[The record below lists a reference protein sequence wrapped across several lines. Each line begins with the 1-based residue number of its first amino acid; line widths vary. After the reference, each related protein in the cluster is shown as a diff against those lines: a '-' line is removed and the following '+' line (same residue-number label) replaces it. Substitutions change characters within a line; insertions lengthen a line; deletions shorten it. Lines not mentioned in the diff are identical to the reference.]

1 MAKPLVPKACD
12 LTDFAFM
19 PVDVRRLL
27 NSETWILGSA
37 EERAASMTLWLES
50 WQQVPAGSI
59 PANDKLLAHLSLSG
73 SKWAKV
79 KEHVLRGWV
88 LCDDGRY
95 YHPVVAEKA
104 LEAWIEKLY
113 AAISGNSGNAKRW
126 GIAID
131 STELESNLS
140 DAVVRLK
147 TLAPRSKA
155 LNKKIVKIVESQS
168 QGDSPTVSGGDSGGD
183 RNREG
188 EGEGE
193 GYREDNINKKGEQAF
208 LKADEAKALW
218 IPELDN
224 LNELMA
230 EKNLSLVTQAELDN
244 QIVDFNRHNAGKDY
258 TDSQR
263 YGFLRTWITRARDA
277 AKPVPRPNK
286 SIPPAKPDHNPPQRQ
301 TDTTKQRERTF
312 DEYHDDEVYSQCYT
326 AGLIRRA
333 MTATET
339 PEQCMYRL
347 TKEKLGAKTKA
358 GESCE

>member
-1 MAKPLVPKACD
+1 MNKPLVPNACE
-12 LTDFAFM
+12 LTDFPFM

-59 PANDKLLAHLSLSG
+59 PANDKLLAHLSLAG
-73 SKWAKV
+73 GKWTKI
-79 KEHVLRGWV
+79 KENVLRGWV

-113 AAISGNSGNAKRW
+113 AGISGNNGNAKRW
-126 GIAID
+126 EIEID
-131 STELESNLS
+131 NSTLEENLV
-140 DAVVRLK
+140 DAVSRLK

-155 LNKKIVKIVESQS
+155 LKKKIVKVVESQS
-168 QGDSPTVSGGDSGGD
+168 HGKSPTVSGGDSGGD
-183 RNREG
+183 RNRHR
-188 EGEGE
+188 EGE

-218 IPELDN
+218 VPELDN
-224 LNELMA
+224 VNELMA
-230 EKNLSLVTQAELDN
+230 EKNLPLVTQAELDN

-263 YGFLRTWITRARDA
+263 YGFLRTWVTRSRDA
-277 AKPVPRPNK
+277 AKPAPRPNK
-286 SIPPAKPDHNPPQRQ
+286 PTPPAQAQPQRT
-301 TDTTKQRERTF
+301 TDTTQTKERKF
-312 DEYHDDEVYSQCYT
+312 EDYHDSQVYSGVFT
-326 AGLIRRA
+326 AGKIRKA
-333 MTATET
+333 LQPNES
-339 PEQCMYRL
+339 PDQCVLRL
-347 TKEKLGAKTKA
+347 TKEQFAKA
-358 GESCE
+358 GA